1 MSSEWD
7 DCRLQGVYLIK
18 AADINESIRDQQV
31 RVIGDDGE
39 QLGIM
44 TSKEA
49 YHLALEKKLDLV
61 KIAPNA
67 KPPVCKIMD
76 YGKYRYE
83 QQKRDKEARKKQ
95 KSAALK
101 EVRLGLNI
109 EKNDLQ
115 TKAKNA
121 SKFLLNGDKVKV
133 SLRFK
138 GREMGYT
145 QLGYEVIKKFAAE
158 IEEAG
163 EIESPAK
170 LEGRSLV
177 AVFAPKK

>member
-1 MSSEWD
+1 M
-7 DCRLQGVYLIK
+7 YLIK
-18 AADINESIRDQQV
+18 TAEINEEIRDLEV
-31 RVIGDDGE
+31 RVLGDEGE
-39 QLGIM
+39 QLGVM
-44 TSKEA
+44 SGKEA
-49 YHLALEKKLDLV
+49 YQLALEKKLDLV

-76 YGKYRYE
+76 FGKFRYE

-95 KSAALK
+95 KSASVK

-109 EKNDLQ
+109 EKNDLD

-121 SKFLLNGDKVKV
+121 AKFLIAGDKVKV

-145 QLGYEVIKKFAAE
+145 QQGFEVIKKFGE
-158 IEEAG
+158 TLEEVGSIEG
-163 EIESPAK
+163 PTK

-177 AVFAPKK
+177 AIFAPKK

>member
-1 MSSEWD
+1 M
-7 DCRLQGVYLIK
+7 YLIK
-18 AADINESIRDQQV
+18 TGEINEGIRDPEV
-31 RVIGDDGE
+31 RLVGEDGE

-44 TSKEA
+44 SGKEA
-49 YHLALEKKLDLV
+49 YQLALEKKLDLV

-76 YGKYRYE
+76 FGKFRYE

-95 KSAALK
+95 KSTGLK

-121 SKFLLNGDKVKV
+121 SKFLLSGDKVKV

-145 QLGYEVIKKFAAE
+145 QLGYEVIKKFTAE
-158 IEEAG
+158 IEDVG
-163 EIESPAK
+163 EIETPAK
-170 LEGRSLV
+170 IEGRSLV
-177 AVFAPKK
+177 AVYAPKK

>member
-1 MSSEWD
+1 
-7 DCRLQGVYLIK
+7 VYLIK
-18 AADINESIRDQQV
+18 TAEINEEIRDIEV
-31 RVIGDDGE
+31 RVIDEENE
-39 QLGIM
+39 QLGVM
-44 TSKEA
+44 SGKEA
-49 YHLALEKKLDLV
+49 YALAVERKLDLV

-76 YGKYRYE
+76 FGKFRYE
-83 QQKRDKEARKKQ
+83 QQKKDKEARKKQ
-95 KSAALK
+95 KSSGVK
-101 EVRLGLNI
+101 EIRLGLNI
-109 EKNDLQ
+109 EKNDLE

-121 SKFLLNGDKVKV
+121 IKFLLGGDKVKV

-145 QLGYEVIKKFAAE
+145 TQGFDVIKKFTAE

-163 EIESPAK
+163 AIEAPAK

-177 AVFAPKK
+177 ATYGPKK